1 MDLGIAGRKA
11 IVCGSSGGLGRACAE
26 ALAEA
31 GCEVVIN
38 GRNQEKLDA
47 TAKAMEARTKSKII
61 AVVADVGTEAGRK
74 ALFAAC
80 PEPDILINNNSG
92 PPVKDFRKLSHEDMI
107 KGIEGNMLTAI
118 EMTQAAIDAMVRRK
132 FGRIVNITSGSVKMP
147 LPGTRSVIGRARR
160 PHGVSRRRRTFG
172 RRSERDDQLHAARHV
187 RHRPPHLQSAG
198 VGEERRHH
206 AWRKPRGNRT
216 KTIPARRFGEPAEFG
231 ATCAFLCSVHAG
243 YITGQNILMDGGAF
257 PGAF

>member
-47 TAKAMEARTKSKII
+47 TAKAMAARTKSKII
-61 AVVADVGTEAGRK
+61 AVAADVGTEAGRK

-107 KGIEGNMLTAI
+107 KGVEGNMLTAI

-147 LPGTRSVIGRARR
+147 LPGLDLSSGARAGLTAFLAGVARSVAEANVTINFMLPGTFDTDRLTSNLQVWAKNGGITPEEARA
-160 PHGVSRRRRTFG
+160 
-172 RRSERDDQLHAARHV
+172 
-187 RHRPPHLQSAG
+187 
-198 VGEERRHH
+198 
-206 AWRKPRGNRT
+206 NRT
-216 KTIPARRFGEPAEFG
+216 KTIPARRFGTPAEFG
-231 ATCAFLCSVHAG
+231 ATCAFLCSTHAG